1 MLLKM
6 KRSTSYINSIPPA
19 ILFLSLLAVYLR
31 SIAPGLTWANSGSD
45 GGDLI
50 AAAATGGVAH
60 PTGYPLYLALARLFQ
75 WLPIGS
81 LAFRTNLLSTLS
93 ASAAA
98 LVVYKLVTRYLPAW
112 HGKPN
117 WLAGIVSGYAFG
129 LSPLVW
135 SQAVIT
141 EVYALHALFV
151 ALILFLASFDT
162 TQKCRDAW
170 LGLTFGLA
178 MGNHMTTV
186 LLLPLIIPSPIENQ
200 ATVNGIFRWMGRWRL
215 DSRSLVHRLIWL
227 GAGLLIY
234 LTLPLRALSN
244 PPVNWGNP
252 VSLDNFAWLVSG
264 RLYQGQLFELTPIL
278 LWERFQTSAGFLI
291 GQFGLLGLM
300 VGLLGLVVFFKPSR
314 LLVST
319 VWIAIVF
326 SVFSIGY
333 ATSDSFIY
341 LIPACL
347 AFAVWIGAGLSGLL
361 EMTARRYPKIE
372 FVIGAILL
380 IYLFV
385 QAGIHWPQVDASQD
399 LRAEQFGQT
408 VLAQVPTHAI
418 LFAKGDKAIFTMW
431 YFLYALHERPDL
443 AIVATDLLGFD
454 WYQKTLASTYPDLA
468 LPGPFPFA
476 ETLAALNPER
486 SACFIEYTDF
496 SKIQCLPVNYFL
508 TP

>member
-1 MLLKM
+1 MG
-6 KRSTSYINSIPPA
+6 RSTSYINSLPPTV
-19 ILFLSLLAVYLR
+19 LFLSLLAVYLK

-60 PTGYPLYLALARLFQ
+60 PTGYPLYLILARLFQ
-75 WLPIGS
+75 LLPVGS
-81 LAFRTNLLSTLS
+81 LAFRTNLLSALS

-98 LVVYKLVTRYLPAW
+98 LVVYELVTRCLPPW
-112 HGKPN
+112 QGKHN
-117 WLAGIVSGYAFG
+117 WLVGIVSGYAFG
-129 LSPLVW
+129 LAPLVW

-141 EVYALHALFV
+141 EVYALHALLV

-162 TQKCRDAW
+162 TQKRRDAW

-186 LLLPLIIPSPIENQ
+186 LLLPLIIPSPIETK
-200 ATVNGIFRWMGRWRL
+200 AAASIFFGWIGRWRI
-215 DSRSLVHRLIWL
+215 DARSLFRRLAWL

-264 RLYQGQLFELTPIL
+264 RLYQGQLFELTPTL
-278 LWERFQTSAGFLI
+278 LFERLQASAGLLI
-291 GQFGLLGLM
+291 GQFGLLGLL
-300 VGLLGLVVFFKPSR
+300 VGLIGLIVFFKPSR

-319 VWIAIVF
+319 VWIAILF
-326 SVFSIGY
+326 SAFSIEYG
-333 ATSDSFIY
+333 TSNSFVY
-341 LIPACL
+341 LIPVYL
-347 AFAVWIGAGLSGLL
+347 SFAVWIGAGLSGLL
-361 EMTARRYPKIE
+361 EVTAGRFPKIE
-372 FVIGAILL
+372 FAIGAILL

-385 QAGIHWPQVDASQD
+385 QAGFHWPQVDASHD
-399 LRAEQFGQT
+399 LQAEQFGQT
-408 VLAQVPTHAI
+408 VLAQAPPHAI
-418 LFAKGDKAIFTMW
+418 IFAKGDRAIFTMW

-454 WYQKTLASTYPDLA
+454 WYQKTLASTYPGLA
-468 LPGPFPFA
+468 MPGPFPFA
-476 ETLAALNPER
+476 ETMAALNPGR

-496 SKIQCLPVNYFL
+496 SDIQCLPANYFRS
-508 TP
+508 P